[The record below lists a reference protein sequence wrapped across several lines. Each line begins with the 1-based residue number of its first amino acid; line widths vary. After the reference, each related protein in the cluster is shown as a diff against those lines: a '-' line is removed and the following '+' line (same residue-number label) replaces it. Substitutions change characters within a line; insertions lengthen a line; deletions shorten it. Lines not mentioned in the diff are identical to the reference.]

1 MDQGADDGFSHG
13 GENGEAFSGIG
24 KIKQSDNERHR
35 IQNGLSFLLKSKAG
49 PVVGLSLLID
59 GIGV

>member
-13 GENGEAFSGIG
+13 GENGEAFSGVE

-35 IQNGLSFLLKSKAG
+35 IQNGLSFLLKSKASPCG
-49 PVVGLSLLID
+49 
-59 GIGV
+59 GIVFAN